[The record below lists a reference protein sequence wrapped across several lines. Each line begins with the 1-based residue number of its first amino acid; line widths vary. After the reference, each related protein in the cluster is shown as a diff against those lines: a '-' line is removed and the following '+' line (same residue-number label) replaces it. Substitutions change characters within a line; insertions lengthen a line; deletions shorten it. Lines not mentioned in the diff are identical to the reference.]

1 MRRVKLL
8 QVKSLIRPVNRLLV
22 LVCWLKGTTNGVI
35 SDIDGNFSLQGVA
48 ENATIQIRKY
58 VFLLNDINYL
68 EIECVISLLFNLK
81 IEV

>member
-1 MRRVKLL
+1 M
-8 QVKSLIRPVNRLLV
+8 
-22 LVCWLKGTTNGVI
+22 
-35 SDIDGNFSLQGVA
+35 
-48 ENATIQIRKY
+48 RKY